1 MSETKGLSISSTF
14 TVNQRQQHNCQP
26 PLSDKL
32 VRVQLTSHLDNLLRL
47 AGSYVAWYKPD
58 KASLFKLRI
67 FRPKQKNVQ
76 VFVYF
81 RFSPF
86 IATCASH
93 AHIAYIGHMVH
104 SQPQSLVNTEH
115 GC

>member
-47 AGSYVAWYKPD
+47 AGSSVAWYKPD

-93 AHIAYIGHMVH
+93 AHIGHMYTPNPK
-104 SQPQSLVNTEH
+104 SW
-115 GC
+115 